1 MARLAKIEII
11 PSLVV
16 SFPKSR
22 GKACIFLGFSRILIA
37 GMLNPNGLFC
47 IYRRRNLALLYLDWP
62 GVLLLMLSGSKE
74 TVDCTIMFLT
84 LILKWLIRLSKWLD
98 TNYVVLFSLKSYLS
112 VSL

>member
-1 MARLAKIEII
+1 
-11 PSLVV
+11 
-16 SFPKSR
+16 
-22 GKACIFLGFSRILIA
+22 LIA

-47 IYRRRNLALLYLDWP
+47 IYRRRNLAILYLDWP

-84 LILKWLIRLSKWLD
+84 LILKWLIRLSKWSD